1 MGCVAIAETNHWMR
15 GGTYGWQAAGNG
27 FVFIGW
33 TNTEANMP
41 AWGARDRRLGNNPL
55 VFAVPYKKEAIVL
68 DFAMT
73 QFSYGKME
81 AAQLEGKRMP
91 FPGGFN
97 LEGELTDDPAAIL
110 ESWRALPIGYWK
122 GAGLAL
128 LLDILATILSA
139 GISTQQISKRE
150 AEYGVSQVFIAIDI
164 KKLSNFPAIETAISG
179 IIADLKES
187 VPDGPDA
194 AVRYPG
200 EQILLTRT
208 DNLKNGIPVNKNVWD
223 EIILF

>member
-1 MGCVAIAETNHWMR
+1 MVSHR
-15 GGTYGWQAAGNG
+15 YLL
-27 FVFIGW
+27 
-33 TNTEANMP
+33 P
-41 AWGARDRRLGNNPL
+41 
-55 VFAVPYKKEAIVL
+55 
-68 DFAMT
+68 
-73 QFSYGKME
+73 S
-81 AAQLEGKRMP
+81 
-91 FPGGFN
+91 
-97 LEGELTDDPAAIL
+97 IL
-110 ESWRALPIGYWK
+110 
-122 GAGLAL
+122 
-128 LLDILATILSA
+128 
-139 GISTQQISKRE
+139 
-150 AEYGVSQVFIAIDI
+150 